1 MPPPD
6 VAFGVPVP
14 GADPGVTGIS
24 GLGPG
29 LDVLRRGALLGTGI
43 LERTGGQV
51 GDIFAQ
57 GAQGAQGIQPFVA
70 PGQQANQLQAAQSGA
85 LGPEAQAQAF
95 AQFQE
100 SPGQQFLREQII
112 RGIEGNASATGGLGS
127 GNVKQE
133 LVRQIAGITQQ
144 DFGAQFGRLGD
155 VATRGL
161 SGATSLGGL
170 AAQRAA
176 SEGGIQAGLGQS
188 AANTAFQASRDA
200 AQAQFQAGRDIAGGI
215 SGTTSSLANLI
226 NQQGAGT
233 TDILGT
239 GATNINNLI
248 QLAQQ
253 GDANAAEQLST
264 LLANLGSQSAS
275 SFAGQPIIPGATTN
289 TLGQLGQIA
298 SGVGGV
304 LSQQG
309 GTPAPVTESQAA
321 FVG

>member
-6 VAFGVPVP
+6 IAFGVPVP
-14 GADPGVTGIS
+14 GPDPSITGQSGLAPGV
-24 GLGPG
+24 
-29 LDVLRRGALLGTGI
+29 DVLRRGALLGTGI
-43 LERTGGQV
+43 LEQTGGQV
-51 GDIFAQ
+51 GGIFGQ
-57 GAQGAQGIQPFVA
+57 GQQGLQSFVQ

-112 RGIEGNASATGGLGS
+112 RGVEGGASATGGLGG

-133 LVRQIAGITQQ
+133 LIRQIAGVTQQ
-144 DFGAQFGRLGD
+144 DFNQQFGRLGD

-161 SGATSLGGL
+161 SGATTLGGL
-170 AAQRAA
+170 AGQQA
-176 SEGGIQAGLGQS
+176 GIQAGIGQQ
-188 AANTAFQASRDA
+188 AADTSFQASRDA

-226 NQQGAGT
+226 NQQGAGV
-233 TDILGT
+233 TDILGA

-253 GDANAAEQLST
+253 GDANAAEQLAT
-264 LLANLGSQSAS
+264 VLANLGTQSAS
-275 SFAGQPIIPGATTN
+275 TFAGVPPSQGVTTN
-289 TLGQLGQIA
+289 TLGQVGQLA
-298 SGVGGV
+298 SGIGGI
-304 LSQQG
+304 LSAQDG
-309 GTPAPVTESQAA
+309 GNQTPVE
-321 FVG
+321 GG